1 MASSLHGDRQLLEEF
16 LLALREEQAALTAGN
31 TEALRPLADRKIA
44 IARKIESQ
52 TSSELA
58 PALRDTE
65 YRMRRGEPAAN
76 AECAALHRMTR
87 EANELNRVNGVLID
101 QQLGQIRLSLSRI
114 DPVSPTRQ
122 LYGRDGQGQGNGR
135 GRSFGAA

>member
-1 MASSLHGDRQLLEEF
+1 MASSLHSDRQLLEEF